1 MGKILE
7 AFAEENLCTNQPC
20 MPQTVLYQEAS
31 AQVDTLVQQL
41 KCKLG
46 QEDQIVLDE
55 LVDAVTREGLV
66 LNEAR
71 FIYGFRLGARMM
83 LEVMEGTDDFLRSER
98 YKRK

>member
-20 MPQTVLYQEAS
+20 MPQTAVYQKAS

-41 KCKLG
+41 KCKLE
-46 QEDQIVLDE
+46 QEDRIALDE

-71 FIYGFRLGARMM
+71 FIHGFRLGARMM
-83 LEVMEGTDDFLRSER
+83 IEVMEGTDDFLRSER
-98 YKRK
+98 YQQR